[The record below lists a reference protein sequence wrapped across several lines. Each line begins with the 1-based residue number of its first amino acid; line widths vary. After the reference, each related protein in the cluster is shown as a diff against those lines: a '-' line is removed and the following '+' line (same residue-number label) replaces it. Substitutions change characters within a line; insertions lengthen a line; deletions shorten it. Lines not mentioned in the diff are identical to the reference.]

1 MSESAANPVASG
13 LEGVIAAET
22 VMSHID
28 GERGRLVVRGHDV
41 ESLARRAGF
50 EDVCALLWE
59 GAAPGSRT
67 GALQRELAEARVEA
81 FAGLSRL
88 GDALELAEPMDALR
102 AATSHLPIAED
113 PRRTRT
119 RLAGALAVYAAAWRR
134 RAADQAPVAPDP
146 ALSQAADYLRMQEGE
161 PARAERTAALE
172 AYLVTVADHGMN
184 ASTFTARVVAST
196 DSDPVS
202 AVVAAIGALK
212 GPAHGGAPGPVL
224 DMIREIETAD
234 RAPAWIGA
242 ELAAGRRIMGM
253 GHRVYRTRDPRA
265 AVLERAIESLEAAGI
280 ASERLGLARSVE
292 KAALDALRRRVPDR
306 PLAANVEF
314 YTAVLLDALGLPASM
329 FTPTFAVA
337 RVAGWLAHIDEQ
349 HASHRLIRPRARYIG
364 PLPK

>member
-1 MSESAANPVASG
+1 MSESATNPVANG

-41 ESLARRAGF
+41 ESLARDAGF

-59 GAAPGSRT
+59 GAEPGSRT
-67 GALQRELAEARVEA
+67 DALQGELGRARVEA
-81 FAGLSRL
+81 FGGLSRL
-88 GDALELAEPMDALR
+88 GDALALAEPMDALR
-102 AATSHLPIAED
+102 AAAGHLTEAGDAHES
-113 PRRTRT
+113 RT
-119 RLAGALAVYAAAWRR
+119 RLTGALAVYAAAWRR
-134 RAADQAPVAPDP
+134 LAAGESPVAPDP
-146 ALSQAADYLRMQEGE
+146 GLSHAADYLRMHEGA

-224 DMIREIETAD
+224 DMIDEIETAD
-234 RAPAWIGA
+234 QAPAWIAA

-292 KAALDALRRRVPDR
+292 KAALDALRLRKPDR

-314 YTAVLLDALGLPASM
+314 YTAVLLDALGLPVKL

-337 RVAGWLAHIDEQ
+337 RVAGWLAHFGEQ
-349 HASHRLIRPRARYIG
+349 QSSGRLIRPRARYIG
-364 PLPK
+364 P